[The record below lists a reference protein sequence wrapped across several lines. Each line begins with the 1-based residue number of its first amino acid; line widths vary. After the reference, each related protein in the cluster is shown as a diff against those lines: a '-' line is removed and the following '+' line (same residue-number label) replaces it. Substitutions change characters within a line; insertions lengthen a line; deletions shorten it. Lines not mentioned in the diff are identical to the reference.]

1 LSSQHSLR
9 SRPQLGGF
17 LGDSDLSDGRDCKG
31 SEARTRQVSD
41 LDSLTNSRRGA
52 GVASS
57 RTALTS
63 LAVPVHTSRMRTHP
77 ACGFYR
83 RSKCRLQNVSV
94 PIPQSRPK
102 SGTTPC
108 STRTDVIKIGA
119 EQRVAREDQ
128 VAAFCDIRSQQSQNW
143 SEKLEA
149 RCSLPIMLTGCWSG
163 RGGVRKVD
171 LLNRLRTE
179 RQCVKLL
186 VKQ

>member
-9 SRPQLGGF
+9 SRSQLGGF
-17 LGDSDLSDGRDCKG
+17 LGDSVLSDRRDCKG
-31 SEARTRQVSD
+31 SEVRTRQVSD
-41 LDSLTNSRRGA
+41 RNSLTNSRRGA

-63 LAVPVHTSRMRTHP
+63 LAAPVHTSRMRTHP

-83 RSKCRLQNVSV
+83 HPKCRLQNVSV
-94 PIPQSRPK
+94 QIPQFQPK
-102 SGTTPC
+102 SGTTAC

-119 EQRVAREDQ
+119 EKRVAREDQ
-128 VAAFCDIRSQQSQNW
+128 VAAFCDIRSQQCQNW

-149 RCSLPIMLTGCWSG
+149 RCSLPTMLTGCWSG
-163 RGGVRKVD
+163 RGSVRKVD

-179 RQCVKLL
+179 RQRVKLL